1 MGIGLDFFLLIAGI
15 VLLVW
20 AGDILVRGAAALAR
34 HWGVPALIVGL
45 TIVAFGTSAP
55 ELVVSVQAVLG
66 DASGLAS
73 SNVVGSNIANV
84 LLAIGL
90 PALIISIPTN
100 MAGVGRNSLIALG
113 ATSAVVVMCLV
124 GTPLERWQGALLFAG
139 IVAYLL
145 YMFALA
151 RRGVDDPILEEMS
164 ELDEGESGL
173 PKSVWMD
180 LLFVVGG
187 IAGLLFGGN
196 LIVESAKDIAL
207 AIGLSEAV
215 IGLTIVALG
224 TSLPEI
230 ATVLVA
236 AFRKQADVA
245 LGNVLGSNIFNSF
258 AVLGAAALTG
268 PVSVDPEVVRLDI
281 WVMLAATLFLTG
293 YVFTRNP
300 VGRKTGLD
308 SCSPMSCSWRWWP
321 RGCWARDL
329 RGREGFPVRGRASL
343 RRRIG
348 RGRARAHPR
357 PQLRRHG
364 AHHGRP
370 ARRDGLDTRFVEDRP
385 HPPGP
390 RGRRARPRH
399 AQRRS
404 RPGAPG
410 HGADRALGVRAA
422 TRRASRPRHGGNPPT
437 HAR

>member
-300 VGRKTGLD
+300 VGRKTGL
-308 SCSPMSCSWRWWP
+308 
-321 RGCWARDL
+321 
-329 RGREGFPVRGRASL
+329 
-343 RRRIG
+343 
-348 RGRARAHPR
+348 
-357 PQLRRHG
+357 
-364 AHHGRP
+364 
-370 ARRDGLDTRFVEDRP
+370 GLVLAYVVFM
-385 HPPGP
+385 
-390 RGRRARPRH
+390 
-399 AQRRS
+399 
-404 RPGAPG
+404 
-410 HGADRALGVRAA
+410 ALVA
-422 TRRASRPRHGGNPPT
+422 TRVLGA
-437 HAR
+437 